1 MVRAHL
7 GARFPLRVMPETVY
21 LVGAGPGDP
30 GLLTVKGREL
40 LQRADVVVY
49 DHLASDR
56 LLAWC
61 RPGAKRMYAGK
72 QKGRHA
78 YSQPALNRLLI
89 REARAG
95 RMVVRL
101 KGGDPFLFGRGGE
114 EALALR
120 QARVPYEVVP
130 GVTSAIAVPAYAG
143 IPVTHRGAA
152 SSVAIVTGH
161 ENPDKP
167 GTQLRWS
174 HLATATDTLVCLM
187 GLSTLRA
194 TTAALLQHGRAPA
207 TPAAVISWGTDPRQ
221 RTVVGT
227 LRTIVKAC
235 EAIRVTAPAILV
247 VGDVVRLRRRLAWVE
262 RRPLQGRRILVTRP
276 ADRAADLARRLEE
289 LGAEVVTIPTIELA
303 PAASASAFRNA
314 LQDMKQFEWVV
325 FTSPEGIEWF
335 QRLAAPLRKDVR
347 ALAGRHLAAIGPKT
361 AASLRARGLHVD
373 VVPQVFSQE
382 GLIAAFGRRR
392 VRGRRALLLNAQEA
406 RDVLEHGLRALG
418 MDAVRVPLYRTIVPA
433 RLRQQLREA
442 FAPASRAPRHRRGGR
457 GRRDV
462 ATKGLHKPVDV
473 VTVTSAMCVEHL
485 AQGLRA
491 ARLPGPARRLA
502 CVSIGPVTSAAVRR
516 HGGRVA
522 AEAKTASMDG
532 LVDAMLRWA
541 RR

>member
-1 MVRAHL
+1 
-7 GARFPLRVMPETVY
+7 MPETVY

-78 YSQPALNRLLI
+78 YSQPALNRLLV

-143 IPVTHRGAA
+143 IPVTHRGIA
-152 SSVAIVTGH
+152 SSLAIITGH
-161 ENPDKP
+161 EDPAARP
-167 GTQLRWS
+167 LGSARSAGTGGVP
-174 HLATATDTLVCLM
+174 AADTLVCLM

-235 EAIRVTAPAILV
+235 EEARVAAPAILV

-276 ADRAADLARRLEE
+276 ADRAADLAWRLEE

-303 PAASASAFRNA
+303 PAASASAFRSA
-314 LQDMKQFEWVV
+314 LRDMKRFDWVV

-335 QRLAAPLRKDVR
+335 QRLAAPLHKDVR

-373 VVPQVFSQE
+373 VVPKVFSQE
-382 GLIAAFGRRR
+382 GLVAAFGRRR
-392 VRGRRALLLNAQEA
+392 LRGRRALLLNAQEA
-406 RDVLEHGLRALG
+406 RDVLARGLRALG
-418 MDAVRVPLYRTIVPA
+418 MDVVRVPLYRTTVPA

-442 FAPASRAPRHRRGGR
+442 FA
-457 GRRDV
+457 
-462 ATKGLHKPVDV
+462 TPVDV
-473 VTVTSAMCVEHL
+473 VTVTSAMCVAHL
-485 AQGLRA
+485 VQGLRA
-491 ARLPGPARRLA
+491 ARSPGQARRLVCA
-502 CVSIGPVTSAAVRR
+502 SIGPVTSAAVRH

-522 AEAKTASMDG
+522 AEAKTASLNG
-532 LVDAMLRWA
+532 LVDAILRWA
-541 RR
+541 RRSD